1 MVRRFLPLSNFLAR
15 RLFTKLC
22 EAPVSNI
29 ALRECP
35 STVTLIPYEWVGYC
49 LCGIGGF
56 LG

>member
-1 MVRRFLPLSNFLAR
+1 MVRRVLPLSNFLAR
-15 RLFTKLC
+15 RLLTMLC
-22 EAPVSNI
+22 ENPVSNV

-35 STVTLIPYEWVGYC
+35 SNVTLILYEWVGYC